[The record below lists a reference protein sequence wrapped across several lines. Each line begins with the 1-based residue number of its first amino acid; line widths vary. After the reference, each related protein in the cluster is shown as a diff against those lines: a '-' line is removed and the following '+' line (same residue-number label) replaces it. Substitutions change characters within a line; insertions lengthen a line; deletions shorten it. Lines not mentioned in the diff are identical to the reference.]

1 MAWFKRS
8 PFFTILVVALTLS
21 CAFLVS
27 AQVPLQF
34 RSPSLARELENS
46 FRSPNPTLRDTRQG
60 GIRKNPC
67 WIDAHQLI
75 ALVPLT
81 EGETS
86 AEYPTVFWYM
96 PRMNAQYARV
106 PELVFTL
113 LDAKEQ
119 PIYSARYSLTKSTN
133 RVLETPSIMNLTL
146 RQPHALKIGEEYTWH
161 LRVTCDAT
169 EPINPSDQIV
179 KGGIKRVA
187 LNPNLARR
195 LQQATPEERIVLYAK
210 AKLWYEMLE
219 ELVKL
224 RRDRPNDPNL
234 KDAWEKLFVAVG
246 LEAVSQVPIITD
258 SL

>member
-21 CAFLVS
+21 CAFFVS
-27 AQVPLQF
+27 AQVPPQL
-34 RSPSLARELENS
+34 RSPSLARELENA
-46 FRSPNPTLRDTRQG
+46 FRSPHPTLRDTRQG

-67 WIDAHQLI
+67 WMDNQQLT

-81 EGETS
+81 AGETS

-96 PRMNAQYARV
+96 PKMDAGYTPA
-106 PELVFTL
+106 PELELTL
-113 LDAKEQ
+113 RDAKEQ
-119 PIYSARYSLTKSTN
+119 EIYLARYSLSQSID
-133 RVLETPSIMNLTL
+133 RVVKTPGIMSLGL
-146 RQPHALKIGEEYTWH
+146 RQPHALKMGEEYTWH
-161 LRVTCDAT
+161 LKVTCDAT
-169 EPINPSDQIV
+169 RPINPSDQIV
-179 KGGIKRVA
+179 EAGIKRVA

-195 LQQATPEERIVLYAK
+195 LQQATPEERIVLYAR

-224 RRDRPNDPNL
+224 RRDRPNDSNL

-246 LEAVSQVPIITD
+246 LDQVSQVSIITD

>member
-8 PFFTILVVALTLS
+8 AHFAILVVALTLS
-21 CAFLVS
+21 CAFYVS
-27 AQVPLQF
+27 AQVPPQLG
-34 RSPSLARELENS
+34 SSSLARELENA
-46 FRSPNPTLRDTRQG
+46 FRQPNPTLRDTRQG

-67 WIDAHQLI
+67 WMDTQQLT

-86 AEYPTVFWYM
+86 AEYPTVFWYI
-96 PRMNAQYARV
+96 PKMNARYTPA
-106 PELVFTL
+106 PELELTL

-119 PIYSARYSLTKSTN
+119 EIYLAKYSLTKSAD
-133 RVLETPSIMNLTL
+133 RMVGIPGIMSLAL
-146 RQPHALKIGEEYTWH
+146 RQPHALKMGEAYTWH

-169 EPINPSDQIV
+169 RPMNASDQIV
-179 KGGIKRVA
+179 EGGIKRVA

-195 LQQATPEERIVLYAK
+195 LQQATPEERLILYAR

-246 LEAVSQVPIITD
+246 LDQVSQIPIITNN
-258 SL
+258 L